1 MERPT
6 MLSVSLGMSIVT
18 APFIV
23 GLMIGATGDSIFVW
37 TVMGSLPILIGMMA
51 QWMRGRSAVAWWLL
65 SLVVMTLFYAVSAV
79 YLLRMGERTL
89 YSGLGG
95 ALLLGAIPLV
105 VIVALLPRLPTPKR
119 SN

>member
-1 MERPT
+1 MERPA

-51 QWMRGRSAVAWWLL
+51 QSMRGRSAVAWWLL

>member
-6 MLSVSLGMSIVT
+6 MLFVVIGMSIVT

-23 GLMIGATGDSIFVW
+23 GLRIGATRDGIFVW
-37 TVMGSLPILIGMMA
+37 TVMGSLPVLIGMMA
-51 QWMRGRSAVAWWLL
+51 HRMRGRSAVAWWLL
-65 SLVVMTLFYAVSAV
+65 SLVVMSLFYAVSAV
-79 YLLRMGERTL
+79 YLLSMGERTL

-95 ALLLGAIPLV
+95 ALLLGAIPLLL
-105 VIVALLPRLPTPKR
+105 IVALLRRLPTPKR

>member
-1 MERPT
+1 

-18 APFIV
+18 VPFIV

-51 QWMRGRSAVAWWLL
+51 QWMRSRSAVAWWLL

-105 VIVALLPRLPTPKR
+105 VIVALLPRLATPKR